1 MQSFGQGT
9 AVETGTP
16 WRPCI
21 NLDPLEQEFVQTS
34 PRHISTQWP
43 PLGPSPQA
51 GSPNSR
57 LRLPYGLH
65 VTPGWGRTQ
74 TRRDRVAAWQ
84 TSDRIAAHTGQV
96 VYWKEQI
103 KVRSCT
109 LQTMTGA
116 YSGAVLES
124 CRWRTA
130 TDRRNPCTGG
140 TASRPGSSVTSCG
153 SIIDS
158 HAASGMSRTSKPS
171 APSLCPTVPSAR
183 SVASSVPRLLG
194 TCAVRRVGLAM
205 SGAGMRPSSRSAG
218 NAASSEAAD
227 QDGDVL
233 DIPVTRHRDTS
244 AAMRFFRKLL
254 EGRGG

>member
-1 MQSFGQGT
+1 M
-9 AVETGTP
+9 
-16 WRPCI
+16 
-21 NLDPLEQEFVQTS
+21 QTS

-84 TSDRIAAHTGQV
+84 TSDRIVAHTGQV

-158 HAASGMSRTSKPS
+158 HSASGMSRTSKPS

-194 TCAVRRVGLAM
+194 TCAIGSIGLAM